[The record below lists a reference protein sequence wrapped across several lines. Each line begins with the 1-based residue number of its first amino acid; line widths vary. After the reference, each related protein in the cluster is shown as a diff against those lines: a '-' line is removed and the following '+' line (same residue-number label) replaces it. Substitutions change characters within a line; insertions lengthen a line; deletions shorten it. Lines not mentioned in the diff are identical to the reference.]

1 MNELFFVLQ
10 LFLILLF
17 TYGAFRLGEGALLT
31 AVSMH
36 ALLANLFVLKQIS
49 FFGFEV
55 SCSDG
60 FAVGSILGLNLLRE
74 HFGKKSAK
82 KAISICFFFM
92 IFFVVMSQMHLLFS
106 PSIYDTSHSAYK
118 LLLSPAPRLL
128 IASLFVFYLIQH
140 FDVRLFSWIS
150 QHLPRFP
157 FSVRSTI
164 SLTISQLFD
173 TILFSF
179 LGLYGL
185 VTKLSHIIFISF
197 FLKIFII
204 LTLGPLMTFFKRVE
218 KNEPI

>member
-1 MNELFFVLQ
+1 MNELFFLLQ

-17 TYGAFRLGEGALLT
+17 TYGAFRLGEGALIT
-31 AVSMH
+31 AVSTH
-36 ALLANLFVLKQIS
+36 ALMANLFVLKQIS

-106 PSIYDTSHSAYK
+106 PSIYDTSHAAYQ

-128 IASLFVFYLIQH
+128 IASLLVFYLIQH
-140 FDVRLFSWIS
+140 LDVRLFSWIS
-150 QHLPRFP
+150 HRLPLSP
-157 FSVRSTI
+157 FSIRS
-164 SLTISQLFD
+164 SLSLVISQLFD
-173 TILFSF
+173 TVLFSF
-179 LGLYGL
+179 LGLYGM
-185 VTKLSHIIFISF
+185 VAKLSHIIFISF
-197 FLKIFII
+197 FIKIFII
-204 LTLGPLMTFFKRVE
+204 LTLGPLTAFFKRVE
-218 KNEPI
+218 RNEPI